1 MDEIHQRRDE
11 LFDRLA
17 VVGKAFGS
25 ARRLQLV
32 ELLAQGERGVD
43 ELAQAAGMGMTTVS
57 AHLQVLRAS
66 DLVATRRQG
75 TKVLYRLAGD
85 DVAALYASMRALAL
99 ERSADVARAR
109 EAYFDLPGDSA
120 VDTLTRDE
128 VLALLEHG
136 DALVIDVRPPEEYG
150 AGHIPGARSV
160 PLETLEGVVPELG
173 GAARVVAYCRG
184 SYCVMAH
191 DAVRL
196 LTGHGVAAT
205 RLEDGMLEWRAAG
218 LPVEAA

>member
-1 MDEIHQRRDE
+1 MDADDRRDQ

-17 VVGKAFGS
+17 VVGKALGS
-25 ARRLQLV
+25 ARRLQLM

-43 ELAQAAGMGMTTVS
+43 ELARTAGMGMTTVS

-66 DLVATRRQG
+66 DLVATRRVG

-85 DVAALYASMRALAL
+85 DVAALYAGMRALAL

-109 EAYFDLPGDSA
+109 DAYFDLPGDSG

-136 DALVIDVRPPEEYG
+136 DALVIDVRPPEAFA

-160 PLETLEGVVPELG
+160 PLETLEGAVPELG
-173 GAARVVAYCRG
+173 DAARVVAYCRG

-196 LTGHGVAAT
+196 LAGHGVAAT